1 MSTKKVLNHSAIIS
15 DFKSNASDK
24 KGRNFSSNNYMSK
37 INTLEKSVHTIKT
50 LKNSFINDKNFYS
63 SDLKGDK
70 KQKETNFQNNNNK
83 IDIKISINNYGK
95 HSIDKK
101 IDTSSIKESALYKP
115 KSNISIFKK
124 NESLESDSILQSNLN
139 YSINNIDKS
148 KFKLKN
154 ASNNS
159 LKFNQAMIHP
169 TKIPSNNSFAFNP
182 KLKNNYISSSNPPLK
197 TEANGILYFI

>member
-24 KGRNFSSNNYMSK
+24 KGRNYSSNNYMSK
-37 INTLEKSVHTIKT
+37 INTLEKSGNTIKT

-63 SDLKGDK
+63 SDLKGGDK
-70 KQKETNFQNNNNK
+70 KQKESNFQNNNNK

-101 IDTSSIKESALYKP
+101 IETSSIKENTMYKP

-139 YSINNIDKS
+139 YSINNLDKS

-154 ASNNS
+154 PSNNS
-159 LKFNQAMIHP
+159 LKFTQAMIHP

-197 TEANGILYFI
+197 TEVNGII

>member
-1 MSTKKVLNHSAIIS
+1 
-15 DFKSNASDK
+15 
-24 KGRNFSSNNYMSK
+24 MSK
-37 INTLEKSVHTIKT
+37 ISSLEKSGNTIKT
-50 LKNSFINDKNFYS
+50 LKNSFINDKNFFS
-63 SDLKGDK
+63 SGLKGDDK
-70 KQKETNFQNNNNK
+70 KQKENNFQNNNNK

-101 IDTSSIKESALYKP
+101 IDNSSLKDNSMYKP

-124 NESLESDSILQSNLN
+124 NESLESDSILQSSNLN

-154 ASNNS
+154 PSANS
-159 LKFNQAMIHP
+159 LKYSQAMIQP
-169 TKIPSNNSFAFNP
+169 TKIPGNNCFAFNP

-197 TEANGILYFI
+197 TEVNGNYQYDS